1 MMSSS
6 LLFISTVAVIGGIA
20 VALQAQLMALL
31 DRGMGTLES
40 VFITYGGGG
49 LLIGLLMLLLRGG
62 NLTIW
67 HTLPWYAF
75 LSGAAGLVIVA
86 SIGFSV
92 PRLGLVSAFTL
103 IIAAQFI
110 VGALLDHF
118 GFLGAEVRE
127 LNLQKIAGILILLL
141 GVWLTV
147 RS

>member
-1 MMSSS
+1 MSSN
-6 LLFISTVAVIGGIA
+6 LLLLSGVAVIGGVA

-49 LLIGLLMLLLRGG
+49 LLIGLLMLAVRGG
-62 NLTIW
+62 NLSIW
-67 HTLPWYAF
+67 QTVPWYAF

-92 PRLGLVSAFTL
+92 PRLGLVTAFTL
-103 IIAAQFI
+103 IVAAQFI

-118 GFLGAEVRE
+118 GFLGAEIRE
-127 LNLQKIAGILILLL
+127 LNPRKIAGMLIMLL

-147 RS
+147 RG

>member
-6 LLFISTVAVIGGIA
+6 LLLISGVAVIGGIA

-49 LLIGLLMLLLRGG
+49 LLIGLLMLFLRGG
-62 NLTIW
+62 NLSIW

-75 LSGAAGLVIVA
+75 LSGVAGLVIVA
-86 SIGFSV
+86 TIGFSV

-103 IIAAQFI
+103 IVAAQFI

-127 LNLQKIAGILILLL
+127 LNLRKIAGMLVLLF

-147 RS
+147 RN

>member
-1 MMSSS
+1 MSSN
-6 LLFISTVAVIGGIA
+6 LLLLSGVAVIGGIA

-49 LLIGLLMLLLRGG
+49 LLIGLTMLFLRGG
-62 NLTIW
+62 NLSIW
-67 HTLPWYAF
+67 HTIPWYAY
-75 LSGAAGLVIVA
+75 LSGAAGLIIVA

-92 PRLGLVSAFTL
+92 PRLGLVTAFTL
-103 IIAAQFI
+103 LVAAQFI

-118 GFLGAEVRE
+118 GLLGAEVRE
-127 LNLQKIAGILILLL
+127 LDPRKIAGMLIMLL

-147 RS
+147 RN

>member
-6 LLFISTVAVIGGIA
+6 LLFISIVAVIGGIA

-31 DRGMGTLES
+31 DQGMGTLES
-40 VFITYGGGG
+40 VFITYGSGG
-49 LLIGLLMLLLRGG
+49 LLVGLLMLIMRGG
-62 NLTIW
+62 NLSIW

-86 SIGFSV
+86 AIGFSV

-110 VGALLDHF
+110 VGALLDHY
-118 GFLGAEVRE
+118 GILGAEVRE
-127 LNLQKIAGILILLL
+127 LNLQKIAGMLILLL

>member
-1 MMSSS
+1 MSSN
-6 LLFISTVAVIGGIA
+6 LLLISAVAVIGGVA
-20 VALQAQLMALL
+20 VALQAQLMGLL

-40 VFITYGGGG
+40 VFITYGSGG

-62 NLTIW
+62 NLSVW

-103 IIAAQFI
+103 IVAAQFI

-118 GFLGAEVRE
+118 GIMGAEVRA
-127 LNLQKIAGILILLL
+127 LNLQKIAGMVVLLF

>member
-6 LLFISTVAVIGGIA
+6 LLFISVVAVIGGIA

-49 LLIGLLMLLLRGG
+49 LLVGLLMLALRGG
-62 NLTIW
+62 NLSIW

-103 IIAAQFI
+103 IVAAQFI
-110 VGALLDHF
+110 VGALLDHY
-118 GFLGAEVRE
+118 GILGAEVRE
-127 LNLQKIAGILILLL
+127 LNFQKIAGMLILLL